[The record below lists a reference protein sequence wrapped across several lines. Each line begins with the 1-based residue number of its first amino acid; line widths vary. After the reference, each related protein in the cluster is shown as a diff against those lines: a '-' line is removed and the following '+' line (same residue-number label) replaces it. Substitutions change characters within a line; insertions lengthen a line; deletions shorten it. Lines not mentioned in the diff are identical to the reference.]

1 MDILQLKTKISKNLM
16 SKSSFLARYSLIN
29 QSCRGNIKGEDLKGA
44 DARKKH
50 AETRK
55 EESHFTLSRMLP
67 RAFLSYHMCLVASY
81 VQSHFSHKTC
91 VSHQLLACLTGQR
104 FIIEPFTLVFQ
115 ISGSARN
122 IEPEF
127 LGNLIRG
134 LVYLQVRSEEVP
146 QGELRSQVFLNEDSC
161 SKRLPPRGQNEL
173 RGSCHFGDKIYSDG
187 EKWVS
192 EDDKCTSCTCEVP
205 WYEIETSILEINVI
219 SLGKY

>member
-1 MDILQLKTKISKNLM
+1 MDILRLQTKISKNLM

-29 QSCRGNIKGEDLKGA
+29 QSCRGNIKGA
-44 DARKKH
+44 DTRKTH
-50 AETRK
+50 AEARK
-55 EESHFTLSRMLP
+55 EESHLTLSRVLP

-81 VQSHFSHKTC
+81 VQSH

-173 RGSCHFGDKIYSDG
+173 PGSCHFGDKIYSDG

-205 WYEIETSILEINVI
+205 WYEIETSILEIDVI

>member
-1 MDILQLKTKISKNLM
+1 M

-29 QSCRGNIKGEDLKGA
+29 QSCRGNIKGA
-44 DARKKH
+44 DTRKTH
-50 AETRK
+50 AEARK
-55 EESHFTLSRMLP
+55 EESHLTLSRVLP

-173 RGSCHFGDKIYSDG
+173 PGSCHFGDKIYSDG

-205 WYEIETSILEINVI
+205 
-219 SLGKY
+219 